1 MSDMESESQNDSMD
15 LQELMLLR
23 DELMKRLK
31 SCESKMA
38 LMSVERNSLWK
49 SIRECN
55 QNLNQVCEHEWGRD
69 YDSYDPY
76 SPLKCRICGIEKP

>member
-1 MSDMESESQNDSMD
+1 
-15 LQELMLLR
+15 
-23 DELMKRLK
+23 
-31 SCESKMA
+31 
-38 LMSVERNSLWK
+38 MSVERNSLWK

-76 SPLKCRICGIEKP
+76 SLSNAVFVELKSHDKT